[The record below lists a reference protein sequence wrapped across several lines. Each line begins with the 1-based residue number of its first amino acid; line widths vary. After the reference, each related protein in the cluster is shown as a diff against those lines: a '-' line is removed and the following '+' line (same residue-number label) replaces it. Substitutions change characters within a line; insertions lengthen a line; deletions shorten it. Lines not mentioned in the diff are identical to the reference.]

1 MFLGLL
7 VRLSFGVSNFSLVEE
22 RWGCL
27 KKETEKVE
35 TKREKKEK
43 PKFSYSATGF
53 DLFFP
58 NFSLAVNIF
67 SVANSLEAMYIMTTV
82 NAAT

>member
-7 VRLSFGVSNFSLVEE
+7 VRLSFGVGNFSLVEE

-35 TKREKKEK
+35 TKSKKEK
-43 PKFSYSATGF
+43 RKTQVF
-53 DLFFP
+53 LFG
-58 NFSLAVNIF
+58 
-67 SVANSLEAMYIMTTV
+67 Y
-82 NAAT
+82 

>member
-7 VRLSFGVSNFSLVEE
+7 VRLSFGVGNFSLVEE

-35 TKREKKEK
+35 TKRKKRK
-43 PKFSYSATGF
+43 TQVF
-53 DLFFP
+53 LFG
-58 NFSLAVNIF
+58 
-67 SVANSLEAMYIMTTV
+67 Y
-82 NAAT
+82 